1 MGARAAYSSLNG
13 VVITCLCLVGG
24 VTLVLQ
30 VVPLEVT
37 LGILLWIGI
46 IITAQAFQEVPK
58 SHALAVAVG
67 LIPSLAVW
75 ALQILI
81 EPSLR
86 VGGQSL
92 HAARQALLEQ
102 GGLYLDGVI
111 ALGQGFLLSAMV
123 LSAILVFIIER
134 QFLKAA
140 AWTAAAAVLS
150 LVGLIHAYE
159 LTPAGV
165 QNTFLRLELAPNIRL
180 LIAAPEFTIV
190 YGLTALLLVLLHWVE
205 DTQTRR

>member
-1 MGARAAYSSLNG
+1 
-13 VVITCLCLVGG
+13 
-24 VTLVLQ
+24 
-30 VVPLEVT
+30 
-37 LGILLWIGI
+37 
-46 IITAQAFQEVPK
+46 
-58 SHALAVAVG
+58 
-67 LIPSLAVW
+67 
-75 ALQILI
+75 
-81 EPSLR
+81 